1 MNLKWT
7 LLIHSF
13 SRPKMNL
20 KWTWNEPQLSFAS
33 FTCEEEQRRVK
44 VMQLVYPSRLRLRSI
59 STASMLIHG
68 HYRHRKRTYQEL
80 LLAKQRCFDPKRTPS
95 GIICRACCIDEGW
108 NDENLYNLKVSQPI
122 QIRFGMRQQLP
133 KVHWHTKSHPDWLRN
148 SWVLGLGPSHQA
160 GEAFQMGSEKWMFW
174 SLEATVLIVEQWA
187 LDML

>member
-20 KWTWNEPQLSFAS
+20 KWTWNEPQLSFAP

-108 NDENLYNLKVSQPI
+108 NDENLYKSKLTKCTWVKKLLLNAISTSNLQANPSFLIRQNFIDGDISQI
-122 QIRFGMRQQLP
+122 FYSMELGRQRF
-133 KVHWHTKSHPDWLRN
+133 
-148 SWVLGLGPSHQA
+148 
-160 GEAFQMGSEKWMFW
+160 
-174 SLEATVLIVEQWA
+174 
-187 LDML
+187 